1 MTHLSILSKD
11 IRILDGL
18 YSLNDLHR
26 ASGARRNHQPAN
38 FIRLDTTQE
47 LINEIE
53 RSSDLRIDNLDQ
65 SSNLSIA
72 MKAIRGGHK
81 NQGTWVCKELV
92 YAYAMWISARFH
104 LQVIRAFDA
113 ITSQPQIAP
122 SGVTL
127 TAKQARFLQCAFSQ
141 FDELKAHHGESYRQ
155 YQTMQQ
161 QINMM
166 RSFCDHMESELKA
179 FRSQVDAEVDA
190 INHINLYKGM
200 VLEYQGADELK
211 RFIEQKH

>member
-1 MTHLSILSKD
+1 MPNLTIMSKE
-11 IRILDGL
+11 IRILNGL
-18 YSLNDLHR
+18 YSLNDLHK
-26 ASGARRNHQPAN
+26 ASGNAKKHQPHQFLRNDQTRDLISEIDRSAN
-38 FIRLDTTQE
+38 
-47 LINEIE
+47 
-53 RSSDLRIDNLDQ
+53 SRI
-65 SSNLSIA
+65 A
-72 MKAIRGGHK
+72 YEAYRGGKH
-81 NQGTWVCKELV
+81 QGTWVCKELV

-141 FDELKAHHGESYRQ
+141 FDELKARHGESYRQ

>member
-1 MTHLSILSKD
+1 MPNLTIVSKE
-11 IRILDGL
+11 IRILNGL
-18 YSLNDLHR
+18 YSLNDLHK
-26 ASGARRNHQPAN
+26 ASGSAKKHQPHQFLRNDQTRDLISEIDRSAN
-38 FIRLDTTQE
+38 
-47 LINEIE
+47 
-53 RSSDLRIDNLDQ
+53 SRI
-65 SSNLSIA
+65 A
-72 MKAIRGGHK
+72 YEAYRGGKH
-81 NQGTWVCKELV
+81 QGTWVCKELV

-141 FDELKAHHGESYRQ
+141 FDELKARHGESHRQ
-155 YQTMQQ
+155 YQAMQQ

>member
-1 MTHLSILSKD
+1 MPNLTIVSKE
-11 IRILDGL
+11 IRILNGL
-18 YSLNDLHR
+18 YSLNDLHK
-26 ASGARRNHQPAN
+26 ASGGAKKHQPHQFLRNDQTRDLISEIDRSAN
-38 FIRLDTTQE
+38 
-47 LINEIE
+47 
-53 RSSDLRIDNLDQ
+53 SRI
-65 SSNLSIA
+65 A
-72 MKAIRGGHK
+72 YEAYRGGKH
-81 NQGTWVCKELV
+81 QGTWVCKELV

-141 FDELKAHHGESYRQ
+141 FDELKARHGESHRQ
-155 YQTMQQ
+155 YQAMQQ

-179 FRSQVDAEVDA
+179 FRSHVDAEVDA

>member
-1 MTHLSILSKD
+1 
-11 IRILDGL
+11 
-18 YSLNDLHR
+18 
-26 ASGARRNHQPAN
+26 
-38 FIRLDTTQE
+38 
-47 LINEIE
+47 
-53 RSSDLRIDNLDQ
+53 
-65 SSNLSIA
+65 
-72 MKAIRGGHK
+72 
-81 NQGTWVCKELV
+81 
-92 YAYAMWISARFH
+92 MWISTRFH
-104 LQVIRAFDA
+104 LQVIHAFDA

-127 TAKQARFLQCAFSQ
+127 TAKQARFLQCTFSQ
-141 FDELKAHHGESYRQ
+141 FDELKARHGESYRQ

>member
-18 YSLNDLHR
+18 YSLNDLHK
-26 ASGARRNHQPAN
+26 ASGSAKKHQPHQFLRNDQTRDLISEIDRSAN
-38 FIRLDTTQE
+38 
-47 LINEIE
+47 
-53 RSSDLRIDNLDQ
+53 SRI
-65 SSNLSIA
+65 A
-72 MKAIRGGHK
+72 YEAYRGGKH
-81 NQGTWVCKELV
+81 QGTWVCKELV

-127 TAKQARFLQCAFSQ
+127 TAKQARFLQCVFSQ
-141 FDELKAHHGESYRQ
+141 FDELKARHGESYHQ

>member
-1 MTHLSILSKD
+1 MPNLTIVSKE
-11 IRILDGL
+11 IRILNGL
-18 YSLNDLHR
+18 YSLNDLHK
-26 ASGARRNHQPAN
+26 ASGSAKKHQPHQFLRNDQTRDLISEIDRSAN
-38 FIRLDTTQE
+38 
-47 LINEIE
+47 
-53 RSSDLRIDNLDQ
+53 SRI
-65 SSNLSIA
+65 A
-72 MKAIRGGHK
+72 YEACRGGKH
-81 NQGTWVCKELV
+81 QGTWVCKELV

-113 ITSQPQIAP
+113 LTSQPQIAP
-122 SGVTL
+122 SSVTL

-141 FDELKAHHGESYRQ
+141 FDELKARHGESHRQ